1 MCAKKC
7 FNTRIDAAEAVIKA
21 KLSRKT
27 KRLECRY
34 YWCSEHR
41 AYHLTSMPRMTWLP
55 DGRTYS
61 PVHTK
66 GERP

>member
-21 KLSRKT
+21 KLSRQK

-41 AYHLTSMPRMTWLP
+41 AYHLTSMPLAVPPPR
-55 DGRTYS
+55 R